1 MGLPRQSSPAEVR
14 LEQRGFRL
22 LETLCGSCGGAAQHV
37 GKPSSSRDA
46 RGRVGVGGR
55 PSPWVLWSKAGKK
68 KNRAKQPTALAFLN
82 TESQRG
88 ACVILDGAGL
98 FSWASLGTSHP
109 HFFLPGLPV
118 ASLSLCF

>member
-46 RGRVGVGGR
+46 RGRVGVGH
-55 PSPWVLWSKAGKK
+55 
-68 KNRAKQPTALAFLN
+68 
-82 TESQRG
+82 
-88 ACVILDGAGL
+88 
-98 FSWASLGTSHP
+98 HP
-109 HFFLPGLPV
+109 HRRATGTVRIMPGYINEEQR
-118 ASLSLCF
+118 